1 MLKNSGGNSTFCQ
14 ERANSA
20 WLALAIGNSRL
31 HWAWFVGET
40 LETVWDM
47 PHLPPE
53 WVKCLVQ
60 HQLHFSQCIQ
70 GLEGAD
76 LSSELLPSELLAFL
90 SGVPPQL
97 PLWIASVIPEQT
109 QLWQAYEQSRV
120 LTLDQIPLDNLYGT
134 LGIDRALALL
144 GAATQYGL
152 PTLVID
158 AGTALTFTGADANRQ
173 LVGGA
178 ILPGLQLQL
187 RSLADHT
194 AALPQL
200 SSSGALVPSR
210 WSTATSEA
218 IWSGVLH
225 TLLAG
230 IQDFV
235 QAWQQQFLSGSIV
248 LTGGDADLVFGILK
262 QQNPSLATQI
272 KVDPQIIFRGIQ
284 AVHQSSSR
292 LI

>member
-1 MLKNSGGNSTFCQ
+1 MLKNFGKDELLHQKNAS
-14 ERANSA
+14 AA
-20 WLALAIGNSRL
+20 WLALMIGNSRL

-40 LETVWDM
+40 LKTIWDM
-47 PHLPPE
+47 PHLSPE
-53 WVKCLVQ
+53 WVGCLVQ

-70 GLEGAD
+70 RVEGAD
-76 LSSELLPSELLAFL
+76 LPSELLAFL
-90 SGVPPQL
+90 SSVPPQL
-97 PLWIASVIPEQT
+97 PLCIASVIPAQT
-109 QLWQAYEQSRV
+109 QIWQAYDQSRV
-120 LTLDQIPLDNLYGT
+120 LTLDQIPLDNLYPT

-152 PTLVID
+152 PSLVID

-187 RSLADHT
+187 RSLAEHT

-200 SSSGALVPSR
+200 SSSDSLFLPSR
-210 WSTATSEA
+210 WSTATAEA

-230 IQDFV
+230 IQDFI
-235 QAWQQQFLSGSIV
+235 QAWQQQFSSGSIV
-248 LTGGDADLVFGILK
+248 LTGGDADLFFGMLQ
-262 QQNPSLATQI
+262 QQNPSLAAQI
-272 KVDPQIIFRGIQ
+272 NVDAQIIFRGIQ
-284 AVHQSSSR
+284 AVHQATICVS
-292 LI
+292 